1 VGVLWITG
9 GLMWEIPHREAT
21 PAFFVMNIGSRAQI
35 LTIFENQV
43 TNKLVATNIKIFLK
57 RGKPCGSKGT
67 LDKGK
72 IKELGELAQIE
83 LTLRA

>member
-1 VGVLWITG
+1 
-9 GLMWEIPHREAT
+9 MWEIPHREAT

-43 TNKLVATNIKIFLK
+43 AEKLVATNIKIFLK
-57 RGKPCGSKGT
+57 LGKPCGSEGT

>member
-1 VGVLWITG
+1 
-9 GLMWEIPHREAT
+9 MWEIPHREAT

-35 LTIFENQV
+35 LTIFENQLAK
-43 TNKLVATNIKIFLK
+43 KLVITNIKIFLK

-83 LTLRA
+83 LTHRA